1 MRLPTQQELVRYSRD
16 RGILIKAALVL
27 VGISIALAFLISLT
41 STRGETRLYEMA
53 ESALAPEGKSELIP
67 LIRFG
72 LPLESGSRSGTCAQ
86 LIDDASENPFAGSI
100 EAALARQ
107 PDELIE
113 IYWKGLGAG
122 NEAEA
127 IARLEAVEETARYRN
142 EFLGDLKMRTGD
154 DEGALRHYMAEAA
167 LFEEAGYAR
176 RSALFL
182 ARFREDGAL
191 VRELLGDPA
200 MRGAFAPSDLLRYQ
214 AYGKDYAGL
223 ARSIVAT
230 EWRMLGTVYVIPAL
244 FTAAIWFFI
253 LLAFRERSR
262 KNVLRALVAF
272 LLGIVSAGLTL
283 YAVSLQQY
291 LLGQDFNPE
300 DPPLTQFL
308 FFLSGVGLRE
318 ETLKLFCFLPLAF
331 AIRKKGSPIE
341 ALVLGGMVGLGF
353 AFQENLIYFQGSSG
367 TFTAWLR
374 LLTANALH
382 FSLTGVAGYYL
393 WQMLHRRFRGWEEF
407 LVSFLAVVFAHALY
421 NALLSMPALS
431 SYAPLSPFLVA
442 IIAYRYFD
450 PVRHHMETVGQ
461 HRRLSPL
468 GIFVMGSVVLTC
480 TILVSS
486 AMVEPFRFALGAFA
500 SSVAAMIP
508 LAFAFISRFRDL

>member
-1 MRLPTQQELVRYSRD
+1 MRLPTQQEMVRYSRD
-16 RGILIKAALVL
+16 RSFLLKSALILVA
-27 VGISIALAFLISLT
+27 ISTALAFLVSLIPAPG
-41 STRGETRLYEMA
+41 SSRLYELTAGMA
-53 ESALAPEGKSELIP
+53 PGGKEELIP

-72 LPLESGSRSGTCAQ
+72 LPLERGSTSGSCAH
-86 LIDDASENPFAGSI
+86 LIDDASENPFAASI
-100 EAALARQ
+100 ESALAKE

-113 IYWKGLGAG
+113 TWWRGLSGG
-122 NEAEA
+122 SGTEA
-127 IARLEAVEETARYRN
+127 IARLEAAEATTRYRN
-142 EFLGDLKMRTGD
+142 EFLGDLKMKAGD
-154 DEGALRHYMAEAA
+154 DEGALRHYLAEAA
-167 LFEEAGYAR
+167 LSDEANYAR

-182 ARFREDGAL
+182 ARFGEDRAL
-191 VRELLGDPA
+191 VRELLEDPA
-200 MRGAFAPSDLLRYQ
+200 MRRAFDASDLLRYQ
-214 AYGKDYAGL
+214 AYAKDYAGL
-223 ARSIVAT
+223 ARSIIAT
-230 EWRMLGTVYVIPAL
+230 EARMLGTVYVIPAL

-262 KNVLRALVAF
+262 KNVLRALAAF

-291 LLGQDFNPE
+291 LLGQNFHPE
-300 DPPLTQFL
+300 DPPLAQFVY
-308 FFLSGVGLRE
+308 FLSGVGLRE
-318 ETLKLFCFLPLAF
+318 ETLKLLCFLPLAF
-331 AIRKKGSPIE
+331 MIRKTGTPIE
-341 ALVLGGMVGLGF
+341 ALVLAGMVGLGF
-353 AFQENLIYFQGSSG
+353 AFQENLVYFQSGSS

-407 LVSFLAVVFAHALY
+407 LVSFIAVVFAHGLY
-421 NALLSMPALS
+421 NSLLSMPTLE
-431 SYAPLSPFLVA
+431 SYAPLSPFLIA
-442 IIAYRYFD
+442 IIAYQYFD
-450 PVRHHMETVGQ
+450 PVRHHMETAGQ

-468 GIFVMGSVVLTC
+468 GIFILGSVVLTC